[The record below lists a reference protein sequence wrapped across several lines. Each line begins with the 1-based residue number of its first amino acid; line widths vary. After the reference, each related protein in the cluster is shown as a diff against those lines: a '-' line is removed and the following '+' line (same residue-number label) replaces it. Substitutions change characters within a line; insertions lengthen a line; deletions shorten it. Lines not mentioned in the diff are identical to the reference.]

1 MGVTEIEG
9 WSNKFGG
16 TWSCSGVQKDK
27 VQSGRDGKDDT
38 TKPSLISQEVMHDLE
53 SKGFTSQ
60 QVINLLREMEMVDEN
75 REDIWEE

>member
-1 MGVTEIEG
+1 
-9 WSNKFGG
+9 
-16 TWSCSGVQKDK
+16 

-53 SKGFTSQ
+53 SEGFTSQ